1 MLIQINRG
9 KNIIIF
15 GVTNSFF
22 VHIDGGNN
30 NVLVPGVGLIQ
41 GLDNA
46 TIKS

>member
-15 GVTNSFF
+15 GVTNISF
-22 VHIDGGNN
+22 VHIDGGSS
-30 NVLVPGVGLIQ
+30 NVLVPGVGLMQ

-46 TIKS
+46 TTKS